1 MITLAI
7 ANYLAFDIMSNVIFG
22 RDFALL
28 DDSKYRPVVEALE
41 ASNVRMGV
49 LLQTDSMRTLRMDKK
64 LFPKAVQGRNTFVQ
78 FVKNLLADRFRGPET
93 GVNDM
98 MSLLDEGKSD
108 SNKLKKSELLAEGV
122 TLVVAGDLDSEE
134 PCLTERH
141 DCADCATGSDTT
153 ATALS
158 GFLFYMSKHQDFLER
173 AWLEVTTA
181 FQASAEIKPGKALSE
196 CHFLRAC
203 IEETMRMSPPAS
215 TVLWREV
222 EGEGIELGGY
232 HVPAGCEVGVSIYNL
247 HHNEQYHPEPFV
259 FNPDRRSLGEENE
272 KLSGVALMPFSIGPR
287 SCIGRSLALQELM
300 VTTAHLLWR
309 FDMKFDP
316 ADQMCHLP
324 SGHPSEYALG
334 DHVTSATEGPWIRWR
349 LRQARSQGFE

>member
-1 MITLAI
+1 
-7 ANYLAFDIMSNVIFG
+7 MSNVIFG

-28 DDSKYRPVVEALE
+28 EDSKYRPVVEALK

-49 LLQTDSMRTLRMDKK
+49 LLQTDAMRTLRMDKR
-64 LFPKAVQGRNTFVQ
+64 LFPKAVEGRNIFVQ
-78 FVKNLLADRFRGPET
+78 FVKNLLADRFGGSEK
-93 GVNDM
+93 GANDM
-98 MSLLDEGKSD
+98 ISLLDEGKSD
-108 SNKLKKSELLAEGV
+108 GNKLKKSELLAEGV
-122 TLVVAGDLDSEE
+122 TLVVAGDLADK

-141 DCADCATGSDTT
+141 DCANTATGSDTT

-158 GFLFYMSKHQDFLER
+158 GFLFYMSKHQELLER
-173 AWLEVTTA
+173 ARLEVTTA
-181 FQASAEIKPGKALSE
+181 FQASAKIKPGKALSE

-203 IEETMRMSPPAS
+203 IQETMRMSPPAS

-222 EGEGIELGGY
+222 EGEGIELGGH
-232 HVPAGCEVGVSIYNL
+232 HVPAGCEVGVSIYSL
-247 HHNEQYHPEPFV
+247 HHNEQYLPEPFV
-259 FNPDRRSLGEENE
+259 FNPDRRSHGEENE
-272 KLSGVALMPFSIGPR
+272 KVSRVAFMPFSIGPR

-316 ADQMCHLP
+316 ADQMCNLS